1 MQRTRDCT
9 YDRYG
14 NRTGFVQVIGEAIM
28 ATTPGI
34 NANTNRFNGS
44 QGFVYDENGNITQ
57 DVDPVTSHT
66 SDMVK

>member
-1 MQRTRDCT
+1 M
-9 YDRYG
+9 
-14 NRTGFVQVIGEAIM
+14 V
-28 ATTPGI
+28 TTPGI